1 MLDILEVTPI
11 NNTGGDPQHLEVRY
25 RVEGEDAIDEKRCA
39 IVYRGYSDYHIGD
52 VRGEQN
58 EALLD
63 EWKFLAEAGMFLP
76 AGADKLK
83 TAVEGAK
90 ANGGTVTI
98 LWCEG
103 IHSIVGR
110 GNKPVMARTAE
121 AKQNLREICRIA
133 ARVFY
138 AKSYDGASMQ
148 DIAQAVGL
156 TKAGLYHH
164 VGSKDRLL
172 YEIQNYGMDILDET
186 VLAPIK
192 DIADPREKLRQT
204 IIGHIDLIVRA
215 RDQEITVILHEN
227 RSLSGPLRKKLNAR
241 KRGYIDYLDRPD
253 QARAGTERQAR
264 PRSPPG
270 WPPLPCWE

>member
-1 MLDILEVTPI
+1 MP
-11 NNTGGDPQHLEVRY
+11 H
-25 RVEGEDAIDEKRCA
+25 
-39 IVYRGYSDYHIGD
+39 
-52 VRGEQN
+52 
-58 EALLD
+58 
-63 EWKFLAEAGMFLP
+63 
-76 AGADKLK
+76 
-83 TAVEGAK
+83 
-90 ANGGTVTI
+90 
-98 LWCEG
+98 
-103 IHSIVGR
+103 
-110 GNKPVMARTAE
+110 TAE
-121 AKQNLREICRIA
+121 ARQKLREICRIA

-148 DIAQAVGL
+148 DIAEAVGL

-192 DIADPREKLRQT
+192 DIPDPREKLRQT

-241 KRGYIDYLDRPD
+241 KRGYIDYLVELIRRVQEQSGRPPQVPPRIAAFALLGMINWLYQWYKPEGQVKQD
-253 QARAGTERQAR
+253 ELGAYYTDFFFRGLLGTT
-264 PRSPPG
+264 
-270 WPPLPCWE
+270 